1 MMPTC
6 PSRSTTKSRAGR
18 HQNLFYTMKGDLP
31 QMFETISFPLTVE
44 GCQKLIRQLAW
55 NESFGCFSRAGFEKW
70 IWPQIQERARW
81 IIYFDLNNIHEL
93 NAAHGGYEP
102 VDQMIRLGLSVLRW
116 SDFVAGQVKSGD
128 EFLVCMLE
136 PESDSPDAGQREKLD
151 PQALME
157 RLKDSLGRAGLTAVF
172 SIVPVE
178 SSDLMTVLK
187 PAIEHVFAI
196 KQNRARTRRSL

>member
-1 MMPTC
+1 
-6 PSRSTTKSRAGR
+6 
-18 HQNLFYTMKGDLP
+18 
-31 QMFETISFPLTVE
+31 MFETISFPLTVE
-44 GCQKLIRQLAW
+44 ECQKLIRQLAW

-81 IIYFDLNNIHEL
+81 IIYFDLNNLHEL
-93 NAAHGGYEP
+93 NAAHGYER
-102 VDQMIRLGLSVLRW
+102 VNQMINLGLSVLRW
-116 SDFVAGQVKSGD
+116 TDFVAGQVMSGD

-136 PESDSPDAGQREKLD
+136 PENDPSEESQRKRLD

-157 RLKDSLGRAGLTAVF
+157 RLKDSLSRAGLTAVF

-196 KQNRARTRRSL
+196 KQNRSRSRRI